1 MNVSEESPSNKPD
14 AANAILQAAKD
25 IIDESGENALR
36 VTEVAERAGVAV
48 GLLYH
53 YFKDRKALITAV
65 REYQF
70 LARITADSASLDG
83 FVARDGRGGVLRTI
97 TSDFT
102 DPYHPQR
109 TEYRLDRIEA
119 LAIAR
124 HDPELKERLTAAQE
138 GLASNI
144 VATIRKAKAN
154 GILDES
160 IDEKAL
166 SLLLEVLPIGL
177 VLANVYGKY
186 SPDQKDWELLLLR
199 MFRGLA
205 PSPATPATEK

>member
-1 MNVSEESPSNKPD
+1 VNVSEESLGNKPD

-144 VATIRKAKAN
+144 IATIRKAKAN

>member
-1 MNVSEESPSNKPD
+1 
-14 AANAILQAAKD
+14 
-25 IIDESGENALR
+25 
-36 VTEVAERAGVAV
+36 
-48 GLLYH
+48 
-53 YFKDRKALITAV
+53 
-65 REYQF
+65 
-70 LARITADSASLDG
+70 
-83 FVARDGRGGVLRTI
+83 
-97 TSDFT
+97 
-102 DPYHPQR
+102 
-109 TEYRLDRIEA
+109 
-119 LAIAR
+119 
-124 HDPELKERLTAAQE
+124 LKERLTAAQE

-186 SPDQKDWELLLLR
+186 APDQKDWESLLLR

-205 PSPATPATEK
+205 PSPAKPAAEK